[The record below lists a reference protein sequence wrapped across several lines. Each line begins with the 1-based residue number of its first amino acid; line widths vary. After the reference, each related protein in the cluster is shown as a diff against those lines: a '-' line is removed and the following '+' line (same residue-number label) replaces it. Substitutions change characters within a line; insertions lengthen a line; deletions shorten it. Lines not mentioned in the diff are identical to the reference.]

1 LYLCVQN
8 QVAFSLGTSGGA
20 GTRGVPPPPGRAD
33 ARARRLRE
41 MRVERGK
48 RMVVVGFLVVGCVI
62 ERKMGGERGR
72 WTFVRKNC
80 DGY

>member
-1 LYLCVQN
+1 
-8 QVAFSLGTSGGA
+8 
-20 GTRGVPPPPGRAD
+20 
-33 ARARRLRE
+33 
-41 MRVERGK
+41 VERGK